1 MLTSTISIH
10 RNRTLEPDVPI
21 DDWSEV
27 KNIKMS
33 SNGARKFSTAKQLQ
47 KHYKTRTASHISNA
61 IAVLFCLA
69 IHADFSISLEMNET
83 GVRHIHQRYTVDELL
98 SIKFPNRIS
107 NDIDMDPCKSSA
119 FLGDIALPNINY
131 ESEWQKQRLNK
142 TIQQELEK
150 LKQEVYHEGLQV
162 EEEGLTDIIRKKTKQ
177 LTPDVN
183 SGASFNAPNKN
194 LNDPTIDNSE
204 LHPLDYKS
212 LNRKPLRNENGDNA
226 ITDSY
231 HSESQIKATIIDN
244 NDNII
249 IRNTSFIHRREEL
262 QSLTNH
268 NFALNGSTI
277 TEDTNEGLKTELNKK
292 KEKTTYARNIDHNR
306 IQSDTKDIVI
316 DGSSNNI
323 ISNSHPSRKIALTAI
338 ATPTTTMR
346 AFRTTHANHFSNA
359 GGNGRTL
366 EDVQVLNGDGS
377 IITHKRHRRRRRQG
391 SGRKSSTTE
400 DFFSN
405 KHVPKP
411 NDAKSDTYR
420 ARLERLK
427 SELSNPSLSIDDS
440 NLKLLRKGRNK
451 TLRNKQTKNKFKLTS
466 KAWYGND
473 EQRVRKVR
481 QKQIGKTNE
490 PKNSNILTVDK
501 SERKRQLHDRILDD
515 IIIED
520 KKPDMTGKS
529 LGASMKNSN
538 GNSLESG
545 SIAAAIHTSSRGNG
559 KMQMHQSQPI
569 DHKRTLPEHHRA
581 TRAATAK
588 KERIW
593 DFGVIPYEIDGNFS
607 GLHKALFKQ
616 AMRHWENYTCIKFV
630 ERNPIEH
637 PNYIVFTERQC
648 GCCSFVGKRGN
659 GPQAISIGKNCD
671 KFGIVVHE
679 LGHVVG
685 FWHEHTRPDREN
697 HVVIEKNNIM
707 VGQEYNFNKL
717 TEDEVNSLGLPYDY
731 DSIMHYARNTFSKGT
746 YLDTIFPIE
755 MPGRKRPE
763 IGQRLRLSEGD
774 IAQANLLYKCAKC
787 GRTFQEN
794 LASFTSPSYYSV
806 TPPTD
811 PERCE
816 WRITATH
823 GERIVLNI
831 TDLDIYKSNNCR
843 SDYLE
848 IRDGYWHKSPILGK
862 FCGSGKVND
871 LIKSTGSRMLL
882 TYTTTYRQSSMRGFA
897 ASYEAVCGG
906 NVNLE
911 SGGRLES
918 PNYPMDYLPNKEC
931 IWKITV
937 PKDYQVALKFQSF
950 EVENH
955 DNCVYDY
962 VEVRD
967 GDSADSRVIGVFCG
981 YKIPPDMRSTT
992 NKMFVKFVSDGSV
1005 QKAGFSATFM
1015 KEVDECERMDHGC
1028 EHECINTLGGY
1039 ECACYIGYELH
1050 SDKKSCENACG
1061 GTLKQLNGTIL
1072 SPSFP
1077 NEYPIMK
1084 ECVWEIIAPAQH
1096 KITLNFTHFELEG
1109 NTFYQAS
1116 ECEYD
1121 SVTIYSKLTEDN
1133 LKRHGVFCGTKVPS
1147 TITSEGNALR
1157 VEFKSDKTIQKS
1169 GFAAIFSTD
1178 VDECAVNN
1186 GGCQHECKN
1195 TLGSY
1200 VCSCHNGYMLQD
1212 NGHDCKEGGCK
1223 YEVTSPNGQIFSP
1236 NYPDYYP
1243 SKKDCIWH
1251 FTTTPGHRIRLVFN
1265 VFDIEPHQECAYDH
1279 IVIYDGD
1286 SPDSFALG
1294 RFCGA
1299 KLPHPLSSTSNEM
1312 YMVFNTDT
1320 SVQRKGFFASH
1331 STACGGH
1338 LQATSKVKHIYS
1350 HAKYGAGMYDNGAD
1364 CEWSI
1369 EADRDKNVQLKFLTF
1384 DVEEERM
1391 CSYDY
1396 VEVYGGLDDASG
1408 PLHGKYC
1415 GNTNPPEII
1424 SMNEALLVRFRSDDT
1439 VGFKGFSASYVA
1451 VSPFGDGQSTDED
1464 LSESAEITPFPGS
1477 LKNTVI
1483 EPDED
1488 LDEDEDDDYEIFV
1501 HHRHLNP
1508 KVRFSVRN
1516 EIRSS
1521 QAIE

>member
-1 MLTSTISIH
+1 MAWNTTEFESLEAPRSFNREHVGLKKRGASVFLLLCSI
-10 RNRTLEPDVPI
+10 I
-21 DDWSEV
+21 
-27 KNIKMS
+27 NI
-33 SNGARKFSTAKQLQ
+33 
-47 KHYKTRTASHISNA
+47 
-61 IAVLFCLA
+61 CP
-69 IHADFSISLEMNET
+69 SISLEINDTLITRKHKQFTM
-83 GVRHIHQRYTVDELL
+83 DELL
-98 SIKFPNRIS
+98 STKFPNKIS
-107 NDIDMDPCKSSA
+107 NDIDMDPCKSSG

-131 ESEWQKQRLNK
+131 ETEWQKQRLNK
-142 TIQQELEK
+142 SFQLELEK

-177 LTPDVN
+177 LTPDLISTGN
-183 SGASFNAPNKN
+183 SNLGHQASKK
-194 LNDPTIDNSE
+194 LNDPTIDISASQPID
-204 LHPLDYKS
+204 HKS
-212 LNRKPLRNENGDNA
+212 LNQNSHRHEDNDNA
-226 ITDSY
+226 IIDSY
-231 HSESQIKATIIDN
+231 YGQSQIKATIIDN

-249 IRNTSFIHRREEL
+249 RNANASR
-262 QSLTNH
+262 
-268 NFALNGSTI
+268 
-277 TEDTNEGLKTELNKK
+277 TEHKTEHQSSPDQLLLAHSLPKGFTSNGNDSNVDKDKK
-292 KEKTTYARNIDHNR
+292 SGKTADARNIDHNR
-306 IQSDTKDIVI
+306 IQSDTKDIII
-316 DGSSNNI
+316 DDSSNNI
-323 ISNSHPSRKIALTAI
+323 ISNNHGNRKIALTALS
-338 ATPTTTMR
+338 TPTTTMKTI
-346 AFRTTHANHFSNA
+346 RTTQANRFSNA

-377 IITHKRHRRRRRQG
+377 ITTHKRHHRRRRQG
-391 SGRKSSTTE
+391 SGRKNNGTREQLSDKSRR
-400 DFFSN
+400 
-405 KHVPKP
+405 KP
-411 NDAKSDTYR
+411 ADANSDTYR

-427 SELSNPSLSIDDS
+427 SELSNPTLSIDDP
-440 NLKLLRKGRNK
+440 NLKVLKREHKKVFKSKQTSYRVKSKSKASHSKQPHVQKEHNKQFGKSNEQKGRK
-451 TLRNKQTKNKFKLTS
+451 MPTH
-466 KAWYGND
+466 
-473 EQRVRKVR
+473 E
-481 QKQIGKTNE
+481 
-490 PKNSNILTVDK
+490 K
-501 SERKRQLHDRILDD
+501 SDASRHEYTRILDD

-520 KKPDMTGKS
+520 KGPDVGD
-529 LGASMKNSN
+529 LPVGALMKDSN
-538 GNSLESG
+538 GKTVESSL
-545 SIAAAIHTSSRGNG
+545 SSAHKATEGNG
-559 KMQMHQSQPI
+559 QTKMHSSQPV
-569 DHKRTLPEHHRA
+569 DDKSKGHHHRA

-616 AMRHWENYTCIKFV
+616 AMRHWENNTCIKFV

-755 MPGRKRPE
+755 IPSRKRPE

-787 GRTFQEN
+787 GRTFQDN
-794 LASFTSPSYYSV
+794 SASFTSPSYYSV
-806 TPPTD
+806 LPPSD

-882 TYTTTYRQSSMRGFA
+882 TYTTTFRQANMRGFA

-967 GDSADSRVIGVFCG
+967 GDSAESRVIGVFCG

-1084 ECVWEIIAPAQH
+1084 ECVWEIIAPVQH

-1121 SVTIYSKLTEDN
+1121 SVTVYSKLNEDT
-1133 LKRHGVFCGTKVPS
+1133 LKRHGVFCGTKIPP
-1147 TITSEGNALR
+1147 TITSEGNTLR

-1169 GFAAIFSTD
+1169 GFAAVYSTD

-1200 VCSCHNGYMLQD
+1200 VCSCHNGYTLHD

-1243 SKKDCIWH
+1243 PKKDCIWH

-1286 SPDSFALG
+1286 SPESFALG

-1312 YMVFNTDT
+1312 YMAFNTDT

-1338 LQATSKVKHIYS
+1338 LRATNKVKHIYS

-1415 GNTNPPEII
+1415 GNSNPPEII

-1451 VSPFGDGQSTDED
+1451 VSPFGDGLSTDED

-1483 EPDED
+1483 EPEED
-1488 LDEDEDDDYEIFV
+1488 VDEDEDEDYEIFF

-1521 QAIE
+1521 QVID

>member
-1 MLTSTISIH
+1 M
-10 RNRTLEPDVPI
+10 
-21 DDWSEV
+21 
-27 KNIKMS
+27 
-33 SNGARKFSTAKQLQ
+33 
-47 KHYKTRTASHISNA
+47 
-61 IAVLFCLA
+61 
-69 IHADFSISLEMNET
+69 
-83 GVRHIHQRYTVDELL
+83 
-98 SIKFPNRIS
+98 
-107 NDIDMDPCKSSA
+107 
-119 FLGDIALPNINY
+119 GDIALPNVDY
-131 ESEWQKQRLNK
+131 ETEWQKQRLNK
-142 TIQQELEK
+142 TFQQELEK

-177 LTPDVN
+177 LSPD
-183 SGASFNAPNKN
+183 
-194 LNDPTIDNSE
+194 LNQPS
-204 LHPLDYKS
+204 KS
-212 LNRKPLRNENGDNA
+212 LNEATVYISGSQAVDHKSLNQISHNDRDNA
-226 ITDSY
+226 IIDSY
-231 HSESQIKATIIDN
+231 SNGESQIKATIIDN

-249 IRNTSFIHRREEL
+249 LRNTSGTDIHQVGPQEGN
-262 QSLTNH
+262 SASTS
-268 NFALNGSTI
+268 NGSDSSTI
-277 TEDTNEGLKTELNKK
+277 IKK
-292 KEKTTYARNIDHNR
+292 KKNTKAADVRNIDHNR

-316 DGSSNNI
+316 DDASDNI
-323 ISNSHPSRKIALTAI
+323 ISNNHASRKTMASRTLLTPPP
-338 ATPTTTMR
+338 TPTPKP
-346 AFRTTHANHFSNA
+346 ARTTQANRFSNS

-366 EDVQVLNGDGS
+366 EDVQVLNGDGT
-377 IITHKRHRRRRRQG
+377 ITAHKRHHRRRRQG
-391 SGRKSSTTE
+391 NGRKNNGTNPDETTVQI
-400 DFFSN
+400 DG
-405 KHVPKP
+405 KQKKKTL
-411 NDAKSDTYR
+411 DANSDTYK

-427 SELSNPSLSIDDS
+427 TDLGNPTLSVNDL
-440 NLKLLRKGRNK
+440 NLKRSKSKPKPFAGGK
-451 TLRNKQTKNKFKLTS
+451 KAPKDKQPAGNKNKESRALPS
-466 KAWYGND
+466 K
-473 EQRVRKVR
+473 V
-481 QKQIGKTNE
+481 KQIGGKPPGNGGAQRHT
-490 PKNSNILTVDK
+490 PSSST
-501 SERKRQLHDRILDD
+501 RILDD
-515 IIIED
+515 IIIEE
-520 KKPDMTGKS
+520 KVQG
-529 LGASMKNSN
+529 
-538 GNSLESG
+538 
-545 SIAAAIHTSSRGNG
+545 AAATVGTGDDLIRDRKGNVVKSSFLEAHLATEQRQLPVDGARSSRAATA
-559 KMQMHQSQPI
+559 S
-569 DHKRTLPEHHRA
+569 HHRA

-630 ERNPIEH
+630 ERNPIDH

-755 MPGRKRPE
+755 IPSRKRPE

-794 LASFTSPSYYSV
+794 SASFTSPSYYSLV
-806 TPPTD
+806 PPSE

-831 TDLDIYKSNNCR
+831 TDLDIFKSNNCR

-882 TYTTTYRQSSMRGFA
+882 TYTTTFRQINMRGFA

-906 NVNLE
+906 SVNLE

-967 GDSADSRVIGVFCG
+967 GESADSRIIGVFCG
-981 YKIPPDMRSTT
+981 YKIPPDMRSST

-1061 GTLKQLNGTIL
+1061 GTLKQTNGSIL

-1077 NEYPIMK
+1077 NEYPILK
-1084 ECVWEIIAPAQH
+1084 ECVWEIIAPPQH

-1121 SVTIYSKLTEDN
+1121 SVAVYSKVNEDS
-1133 LKRHGVFCGTKVPS
+1133 LKRHGVYCGNKIPP
-1147 TITSEGNALR
+1147 TITSEGNTLR

-1169 GFAAIFSTD
+1169 GFAAIYSTD

-1200 VCSCHNGYMLQD
+1200 VCSCHNGYTLQD

-1223 YEVTSPNGQIFSP
+1223 YEVSSPNGQIFSP

-1243 SKKDCIWH
+1243 PKKDCVWH

-1265 VFDIEPHQECAYDH
+1265 VFDIEPHQ
-1279 IVIYDGD
+1279 
-1286 SPDSFALG
+1286 
-1294 RFCGA
+1294 
-1299 KLPHPLSSTSNEM
+1299 
-1312 YMVFNTDT
+1312 
-1320 SVQRKGFFASH
+1320 
-1331 STACGGH
+1331 
-1338 LQATSKVKHIYS
+1338 
-1350 HAKYGAGMYDNGAD
+1350 
-1364 CEWSI
+1364 
-1369 EADRDKNVQLKFLTF
+1369 
-1384 DVEEERM
+1384 
-1391 CSYDY
+1391 
-1396 VEVYGGLDDASG
+1396 
-1408 PLHGKYC
+1408 
-1415 GNTNPPEII
+1415 NPPEII
-1424 SMNEALLVRFRSDDT
+1424 SMNQALLVRFRSDDT

-1451 VSPFGDGQSTDED
+1451 INPFGKGHSEDDELVD
-1464 LSESAEITPFPGS
+1464 SAEITPFPGS

-1483 EPDED
+1483 KADED
-1488 LDEDEDDDYEIFV
+1488 VDEDEDEDYEIIV

-1508 KVRFSVRN
+1508 KVRYAVRN

-1521 QAIE
+1521 QAID

>member
-1 MLTSTISIH
+1 MYL
-10 RNRTLEPDVPI
+10 RC
-21 DDWSEV
+21 
-27 KNIKMS
+27 
-33 SNGARKFSTAKQLQ
+33 G
-47 KHYKTRTASHISNA
+47 
-61 IAVLFCLA
+61 
-69 IHADFSISLEMNET
+69 
-83 GVRHIHQRYTVDELL
+83 
-98 SIKFPNRIS
+98 
-107 NDIDMDPCKSSA
+107 
-119 FLGDIALPNINY
+119 FLGDIALPNVDY
-131 ESEWQKQRLNK
+131 ETEWQKQRLNK
-142 TIQQELEK
+142 TFQQELEK

-177 LTPDVN
+177 LSPDLNVGTN
-183 SGASFNAPNKN
+183 QPSKN
-194 LNDPTIDNSE
+194 LNEATVYVSSSQPVD
-204 LHPLDYKS
+204 HKS
-212 LNRKPLRNENGDNA
+212 LNQISHNDHDNA
-226 ITDSY
+226 IIDSY
-231 HSESQIKATIIDN
+231 SNGESQIKATIIDN

-249 IRNTSFIHRREEL
+249 LRNTSSATHQVGPQGGKSDATTSTSIG
-262 QSLTNH
+262 SDSDSS
-268 NFALNGSTI
+268 STI
-277 TEDTNEGLKTELNKK
+277 IKK
-292 KEKTTYARNIDHNR
+292 KKNVKAADVRNIDHNR

-316 DGSSNNI
+316 EDASDNI
-323 ISNSHPSRKIALTAI
+323 ISNNHASRKIVASRALLTSPPTS
-338 ATPTTTMR
+338 TPKPP
-346 AFRTTHANHFSNA
+346 RTTQANRFSNS

-366 EDVQVLNGDGS
+366 EDVQVLNGDGT
-377 IITHKRHRRRRRQG
+377 IKAHKRHHRRRRQG
-391 SGRKSSTTE
+391 NGRRNTTAE
-400 DFFSN
+400 ETTAADN
-405 KHVPKP
+405 KPKKKP
-411 NDAKSDTYR
+411 LDANSDTYK

-427 SELSNPSLSIDDS
+427 TDLGNPTLSINDP
-440 NLKLLRKGRNK
+440 NLKRSKNK
-451 TLRNKQTKNKFKLTS
+451 LKSHAGGKKAPKDKQTANRS
-466 KAWYGND
+466 KASALKDWGEKRD
-473 EQRVRKVR
+473 SSRAPKV
-481 QKQIGKTNE
+481 KQIGKANGGK
-490 PKNSNILTVDK
+490 PHGA
-501 SERKRQLHDRILDD
+501 KRQTSARILDD
-515 IIIED
+515 IIIEE
-520 KKPDMTGKS
+520 KVH
-529 LGASMKNSN
+529 
-538 GNSLESG
+538 G
-545 SIAAAIHTSSRGNG
+545 SIRKEDGELIRDSKGNVVQSSFLEAHLATEQQLPVDETRSPSAVTS
-559 KMQMHQSQPI
+559 H
-569 DHKRTLPEHHRA
+569 HHRS

-630 ERNPIEH
+630 ERNPIDH

-755 MPGRKRPE
+755 IPSRKRPE

-794 LASFTSPSYYSV
+794 SASFTSPSYYSLV
-806 TPPTD
+806 PPSE

-831 TDLDIYKSNNCR
+831 TDLDIFKSNNCR

-882 TYTTTYRQSSMRGFA
+882 TYTTTFRQINMRGFA

-906 NVNLE
+906 SVNLE

-967 GDSADSRVIGVFCG
+967 GESADSRIIGVFCG
-981 YKIPPDMRSTT
+981 YKIPPDMRSST

-1061 GTLKQLNGTIL
+1061 GTLKQPNGTIL

-1077 NEYPIMK
+1077 NEYPILK
-1084 ECVWEIIAPAQH
+1084 ECVWEIIAPPQH

-1121 SVTIYSKLTEDN
+1121 SVAVYSKVNEDS
-1133 LKRHGVFCGTKVPS
+1133 LKRHGVFCGNKIPP
-1147 TITSEGNALR
+1147 TITSDGNTLR

-1169 GFAAIFSTD
+1169 GFAAIYSTD

-1200 VCSCHNGYMLQD
+1200 VCSCHNGYALQD

-1223 YEVTSPNGQIFSP
+1223 YEVSSPNGQIFSP

-1243 SKKDCIWH
+1243 PKKDCIWH

-1286 SPDSFALG
+1286 SPESYALG

-1312 YMVFNTDT
+1312 YMAFNTDS

-1338 LQATSKVKHIYS
+1338 LRATNKVKHIYS
-1350 HAKYGAGMYDNGAD
+1350 HAKFGMGMYDNGAD

-1369 EADRDKNVQLKFLTF
+1369 EADSNKNVQLKFLMF
-1384 DVEEERM
+1384 DVEEERQ

-1396 VEVYGGLDDASG
+1396 VEVYGGLDDSSG

-1415 GNTNPPEII
+1415 GNSNPPEII
-1424 SMNEALLVRFRSDDT
+1424 SMNQALLVRFRSDDT

-1451 VSPFGDGQSTDED
+1451 ISPFGKGQSEDDEMVD
-1464 LSESAEITPFPGS
+1464 SAEITPFPGS
-1477 LKNTVI
+1477 LKNSVI
-1483 EPDED
+1483 KADED
-1488 LDEDEDDDYEIFV
+1488 VDEDEDEDYEIIV

-1508 KVRFSVRN
+1508 KVRYAVRN

-1521 QAIE
+1521 QAID

>member
-1 MLTSTISIH
+1 
-10 RNRTLEPDVPI
+10 
-21 DDWSEV
+21 
-27 KNIKMS
+27 MS
-33 SNGARKFSTAKQLQ
+33 SNSALKFLTVKQLQ
-47 KHYKTRTASHISNA
+47 KHYKTRTASHISSMVM
-61 IAVLFCLA
+61 VLYCLT
-69 IHADFSISLEMNET
+69 IHAGCCISLEINET
-83 GVRHIHQRYTVDELL
+83 LVTHKLQRYTADDLL

-107 NDIDMDPCKSSA
+107 NDIDMDPCKSNA

-177 LTPDVN
+177 VTPDIS
-183 SGASFNAPNKN
+183 SGATFNVPNRN
-194 LNDPTIDNSE
+194 LNDPTIDTSE
-204 LHPLDYKS
+204 THPLDYKS
-212 LNRKPLRNENGDNA
+212 LNRKPVRGDNV
-226 ITDSY
+226 IVDSY
-231 HSESQIKATIIDN
+231 YSESHIKATIIDN

-249 IRNTSFIHRREEL
+249 IKNTSFTHDSLRGDL
-262 QSLTNH
+262 QSQSNSLSSN
-268 NFALNGSTI
+268 NSSSKGSFSNSDNN
-277 TEDTNEGLKTELNKK
+277 EDLKMDIIKK
-292 KEKTTYARNIDHNR
+292 KNKTADARNIDLNR

-316 DGSSNNI
+316 DDSSNNI
-323 ISNSHPSRKIALTAI
+323 ISNNHASRKIALTAFS
-338 ATPTTTMR
+338 TPTTTMR
-346 AFRTTHANHFSNA
+346 PLRTTHANHFSNA
-359 GGNGRTL
+359 GGNGKTL
-366 EDVQVLNGDGS
+366 ENVQVLNGDGT
-377 IITHKRHRRRRRQG
+377 ITTHKRHRRRRRQG
-391 SGRKSSTTE
+391 SGRKISTAE
-400 DFFSN
+400 RKLSN
-405 KHVPKP
+405 KSGPKP
-411 NDAKSDTYR
+411 SDANSDTYR

-427 SELSNPSLSIDDS
+427 SELSNPTLSIEDS
-440 NLKLLRKGRNK
+440 NLKHLKGEYK
-451 TLRNKQTKNKFKLTS
+451 KALKKKQTANKFKLKS
-466 KAWYGND
+466 KVWSAND
-473 EQRVRKVR
+473 ELRVQKGRH
-481 QKQIGKTNE
+481 KQIGITNE
-490 PKNSNILTVDK
+490 PKDRNIPTIDK
-501 SERKRQLHDRILDD
+501 SGRKRQIHSYVLDD

-520 KKPDMTGKS
+520 KTPDMESKS
-529 LGASMKNSN
+529 PGASMKNSN
-538 GNSLESG
+538 GNSLELG
-545 SIAAAIHTSSRGNG
+545 SIAADIRTSSSGNE
-559 KMQMHQSQPI
+559 KIQMQQSKPV
-569 DHKRTLPEHHRA
+569 DDERKSSDHHRVP
-581 TRAATAK
+581 RAATAK

-755 MPGRKRPE
+755 MPTRKRPE

-794 LASFTSPSYYSV
+794 LASFTSPSYYSN
-806 TPPTD
+806 TPPAD

-882 TYTTTYRQSSMRGFA
+882 TYTTTYRQSNMRGFA

-931 IWKITV
+931 VWKITV

-967 GDSADSRVIGVFCG
+967 GDSVDSRVIGVFCG

-1077 NEYPIMK
+1077 NEYPVMK

-1121 SVTIYSKLTEDN
+1121 SVTIYSKITEDT
-1133 LKRHGVFCGTKVPS
+1133 LKRHGVFCGTKVPP

-1286 SPDSFALG
+1286 SPESFALG

-1331 STACGGH
+1331 TTACGGY
-1338 LQATSKVKHIYS
+1338 LRATNKVKHIYS

-1464 LSESAEITPFPGS
+1464 LSESSEMTPFPGS

-1488 LDEDEDDDYEIFV
+1488 ADEDEDEDYEIYV